1 MDDKPASE
9 KFVKK
14 FIKEEI
20 DRVIGVMLEKMDD
33 NNRIIME
40 VLVPMKEKTDRIP
53 KIEADII
60 ETRQDIT
67 AIKSVLKVT
76 NTQVHDHERRIT
88 RLESHPA

>member
-1 MDDKPASE
+1 
-9 KFVKK
+9 
-14 FIKEEI
+14 
-20 DRVIGVMLEKMDD
+20 MLEKMDD